1 MHWAAKR
8 QLGPAA
14 KYTAAA
20 AQWQGEAP
28 GGAGPRGVLPSD
40 VRCGLSGVV
49 CAYYQEGI
57 PRGHAFMCLD
67 MAKLPQTMR
76 EIFTQNDLM

>member
-1 MHWAAKR
+1 MC
-8 QLGPAA
+8 L
-14 KYTAAA
+14 
-20 AQWQGEAP
+20 
-28 GGAGPRGVLPSD
+28 L
-40 VRCGLSGVV
+40 
-49 CAYYQEGI
+49 QEGI

>member
-1 MHWAAKR
+1 MLLLSMVR
-8 QLGPAA
+8 YSRPVRPLLLSMVRSSRPAR
-14 KYTAAA
+14 
-20 AQWQGEAP
+20 P
-28 GGAGPRGVLPSD
+28 LCVCLPSD

-49 CAYYQEGI
+49 MCLLQEGI